1 MINQTNF
8 VEIVEKQNQII
19 KEQAEIID
27 ELFVLLSQHITIK
40 EVDNF
45 SFVEKIK
52 ESAIATKSIAGKEG
66 LI

>member
-27 ELFVLLSQHITIK
+27 ELFVLLSQHTTMEEI
-40 EVDNF
+40 DNF

-52 ESAIATKSIAGKEG
+52 EAAIATKSIAGKDE